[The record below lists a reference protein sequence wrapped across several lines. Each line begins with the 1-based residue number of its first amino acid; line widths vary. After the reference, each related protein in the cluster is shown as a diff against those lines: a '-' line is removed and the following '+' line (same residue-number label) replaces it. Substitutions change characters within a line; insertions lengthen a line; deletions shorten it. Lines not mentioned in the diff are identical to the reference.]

1 MGVRGMSGVRR
12 VRRGEARHRI
22 TKALD
27 SPASTGSGKQ
37 FNITFNGRE
46 KGIEGER

>member
-1 MGVRGMSGVRR
+1 MRGV
-12 VRRGEARHRI
+12 RHRI

-37 FNITFNGRE
+37 FNITVAGRE
-46 KGIEGER
+46 KGKERERVMRVSRVGRVRG